1 MGMSRGEYPSGGR
14 GSSPEHTPL
23 PRHGTCRG
31 GGVGVCRHLQTWD
44 LDTLPTPPYYPTPP
58 KRVWLTSGQYASYW
72 NDFLFNNILT
82 SNGFINHFVS
92 VMKLWNAFTNF
103 TTIIPCIKIENFN
116 DFLLYFN
123 RGQIKAVRKESSNIS
138 WRCLEQRTEF

>member
-1 MGMSRGEYPSGGR
+1 MGPG
-14 GSSPEHTPL
+14 
-23 PRHGTCRG
+23 
-31 GGVGVCRHLQTWD
+31 
-44 LDTLPTPPYYPTPP
+44 YPTDPTLLP
-58 KRVWLTSGQYASYW
+58 DSTKTCMVDKRAVASYW

-123 RGQIKAVRKESSNIS
+123 RDKLRPSEKNLPIFVGVVSNNAPNSSIKK
-138 WRCLEQRTEF
+138 CLY